1 MFSFRVVIVA
11 SLTAYCVL
19 SHYQPLSFMEL
30 KQNLWLIYSTRI
42 DIFGNDLI
50 SEQMVPLV
58 TPDVTFIGL
67 VKNEGNQ
74 NVVMLDYIRLN

>member
-1 MFSFRVVIVA
+1 MFSVTVVIGA

-30 KQNLWLIYSTRI
+30 KQNLWVIHCTRI

-50 SEQMVPLV
+50 SEKMVPLV

-67 VKNEGNQ
+67 VKKEGNQ
-74 NVVMLDYIRLN
+74 NLVMLDYIRLN